1 MKCIILIGNLAAG
14 KSTVAKA
21 LGLPSVV
28 IDNYRRIAD
37 NEYQARELMVKDIHT
52 YAQKRQNFIYET
64 TGANLVHNKAMKV
77 IKTLGFDEVR
87 VLLHVSQ
94 SESLRRCTERG
105 TAAPFGKTHSDSYL
119 YINERFNREWGHVFI
134 DTEKIA
140 VNEIV
145 DKISQKLY
153 DSETNK

>member
-37 NEYQARELMVKDIHT
+37 NEYQARELMVKDIHK
-52 YAQKRQNFIYET
+52 YAKNRQNFIYET
-64 TGANLVHNKAMKV
+64 TGANLVHNKAMRV
-77 IKTLGFDEVR
+77 IKTLGYEELR

-94 SESLRRCTERG
+94 PESLRRCKARG
-105 TAAPFGKTHSDSYL
+105 TAAPFGKEHADRYL

-134 DTEKIA
+134 NSEKESI
-140 VNEIV
+140 NEIV
-145 DKISQKLY
+145 HKINERL
-153 DSETNK
+153 DSI